1 MGCGNSNSLNEKN
14 KNFHS
19 DLYLKKKTEIKP
31 VRESY
36 KKASYKDI
44 TILDNVQ
51 KYIPENITR
60 DEIREM
66 VFNALEITDSKNKS
80 TGKLTEDQIEAIIDM
95 LTRHINSRDD
105 KNGDDNRL
113 DGLKMTIGFY
123 DADKENVKKLF
134 FKDKKPSEEEV
145 EDKLNDLVSVND
157 ETKLFAIEMQN

>member
-1 MGCGNSNSLNEKN
+1 M
-14 KNFHS
+14 
-19 DLYLKKKTEIKP
+19 
-31 VRESY
+31 V
-36 KKASYKDI
+36 
-44 TILDNVQ
+44 DNVQ
-51 KYIPENITR
+51 KYIPENTTR
-60 DEIREM
+60 DEIKDM
-66 VFNALEITDSKNKS
+66 VYNALEITDSKNKS
-80 TGKLTEDQIEAIIDM
+80 TEKLTEDQIEAIIDM

-157 ETKLFAIEMQN
+157 ETKLFAIEIQN